1 MERLS
6 MSQLVNRINRKGNNA
21 VTKVFVHYP
30 DNEEVKKS
38 VVEDYLEDARRLLGY
53 IEANMKEGEY

>member
-1 MERLS
+1 MLS
-6 MSQLVNRINRKGNNA
+6 MSELVNRINRKGNNA
-21 VTKVFVHYP
+21 VTAVNVHYP

-38 VVEDYLEDARRLLGY
+38 IVEDYLEDARRLLSY